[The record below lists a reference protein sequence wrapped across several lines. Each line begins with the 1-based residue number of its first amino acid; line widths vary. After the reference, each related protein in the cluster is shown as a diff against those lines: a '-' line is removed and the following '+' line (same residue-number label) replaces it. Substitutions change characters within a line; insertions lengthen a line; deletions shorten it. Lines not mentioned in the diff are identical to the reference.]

1 MKFSKILLIPIKL
14 LLVFNL
20 CPIVEASDDNKSF
33 SNAPTECKKQKDK
46 GAVLIGK
53 LSDIKGGSSDS
64 KQKLRI
70 GPSPT
75 SKKKINVK
83 ASKNFNTTIYQSVLG
98 ARVYV
103 ECYIPSSG
111 FAFVRLVK
119 PDYLTHHNGWIDSS
133 ILSAS
138 MKGSKVKTSQSKNNN
153 WYEVTYDTR
162 DTYTGQ
168 TVELIKK
175 KAPFCGNASIRG
187 EKGKGYLTFLKS
199 SRGMSVIIEPCM
211 PDKEEPAVKLPDG
224 RVLYLRKSI

>member
-1 MKFSKILLIPIKL
+1 MNYSKLFFIPINL
-14 LLVFNL
+14 LLLFNL
-20 CPIVEASDDNKSF
+20 SPIVEAADNNKSF
-33 SNAPTECKKQKDK
+33 SKAPTECKNQKNK
-46 GAVLIGK
+46 GAVLVGK

-64 KQKLRI
+64 KQELRI
-70 GPSPT
+70 APSPRA
-75 SKKKINVK
+75 KKKLNVK
-83 ASKNFNTTIYQSVLG
+83 ASKNFNTTIYQSVMG

-119 PDYLTHHNGWIDSS
+119 PDYLTHHNGWVDSS

-138 MKGSKVKTSQSKNNN
+138 MEESNSKNSQSNKNR
-153 WYEVTYDTR
+153 YEVTYDTR

-187 EKGKGYLTFLKS
+187 EKGKGSLTFLKS
-199 SRGMSVIIEPCM
+199 SKEMSVIIEPCM
-211 PDKEEPAVKLPDG
+211 PDIEEPAVKLPDG